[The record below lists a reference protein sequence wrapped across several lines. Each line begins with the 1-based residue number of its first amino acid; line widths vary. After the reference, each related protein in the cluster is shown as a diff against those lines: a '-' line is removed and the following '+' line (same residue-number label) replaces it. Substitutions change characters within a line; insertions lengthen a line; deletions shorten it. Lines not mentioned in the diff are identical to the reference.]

1 MLLSLLKPKVFA
13 LQYNEEQRFYPLSE
27 SSRHS
32 CENQTPLFPNFLPL
46 KTPLITTTLVV
57 QSLVMVY
64 AQLMHSSLEAV
75 LGFLSSVPGPTGQSA
90 LHFVMSE
97 WVARQPLFY
106 GAYESKAG
114 VYSKNNLLF
123 IAYFMYR
130 RHILCT
136 LCGAVDF

>member
-1 MLLSLLKPKVFA
+1 
-13 LQYNEEQRFYPLSE
+13 
-27 SSRHS
+27 
-32 CENQTPLFPNFLPL
+32 
-46 KTPLITTTLVV
+46 
-57 QSLVMVY
+57 MVY

-114 VYSKNNLLF
+114 IYPMLF
-123 IAYFMYR
+123 IIFSPS
-130 RHILCT
+130 LSLPPPLT
-136 LCGAVDF
+136 LLPSNKANPQALFQSAQHLYEKGKDPDPYI

>member
-1 MLLSLLKPKVFA
+1 MSPIPDTD
-13 LQYNEEQRFYPLSE
+13 NNSG
-27 SSRHS
+27 
-32 CENQTPLFPNFLPL
+32 
-46 KTPLITTTLVV
+46 V

-90 LHFVMSE
+90 LQFVMSE

-114 VYSKNNLLF
+114 VYSKEKRALL
-123 IAYFMYR
+123 Y
-130 RHILCT
+130 ILCT
-136 LCGAVDF
+136 GAYGAVYF

>member
-1 MLLSLLKPKVFA
+1 M
-13 LQYNEEQRFYPLSE
+13 
-27 SSRHS
+27 
-32 CENQTPLFPNFLPL
+32 
-46 KTPLITTTLVV
+46 

-114 VYSKNNLLF
+114 VYPMLF
-123 IAYFMYR
+123 IIFSPSLSLPPPPPLSLPPSNKANPQALFHSAQHLYD
-130 RHILCT
+130 L
-136 LCGAVDF
+136 

>member
-1 MLLSLLKPKVFA
+1 
-13 LQYNEEQRFYPLSE
+13 
-27 SSRHS
+27 
-32 CENQTPLFPNFLPL
+32 
-46 KTPLITTTLVV
+46 
-57 QSLVMVY
+57 MVY

-114 VYSKNNLLF
+114 VYPMLF
-123 IAYFMYR
+123 IIFSPSLPPPPLSLPPSNKANPQALFQSAQKGKDPDPY
-130 RHILCT
+130 I
-136 LCGAVDF
+136 

>member
-1 MLLSLLKPKVFA
+1 M
-13 LQYNEEQRFYPLSE
+13 
-27 SSRHS
+27 
-32 CENQTPLFPNFLPL
+32 
-46 KTPLITTTLVV
+46 

-114 VYSKNNLLF
+114 VYPMLF
-123 IAYFMYR
+123 IIFSPS
-130 RHILCT
+130 LPPPPT
-136 LCGAVDF
+136 LTAAL